1 MIAMHEIVP
10 YTLSIINFSINRAV
24 NKAIGE
30 TYLLMDQHCPLHLKW
45 IKIVVSL
52 HHFVPLNLFL
62 KYRKVVSVLLH
73 FVQIDE
79 VVRQVLLQFQLL
91 GF

>member
-1 MIAMHEIVP
+1 MITKYEIVP
-10 YTLSIINFSINRAV
+10 YSLSIINLSINRAV

-52 HHFVPLNLFL
+52 HHSARLSRFL
-62 KYRKVVSVLLH
+62 KYRKVVSALLH
-73 FVQIDE
+73 FVQLDE
-79 VVRQVLLQFQLL
+79 VV
-91 GF
+91 